1 MLCVRLEVV
10 GTGEGLMST
19 GSERLVRNMKTLV
32 EMTEHLSAVLE
43 RYKRSSVELATRVQ
57 RGEMLENVFPV
68 IEGPARPREVTE
80 VLSEFEAARHQ
91 VRLAM
96 LELGSEQGISI
107 SEMGRQ
113 LGLSRQLASRLA
125 AEARATDK

>member
-1 MLCVRLEVV
+1 
-10 GTGEGLMST
+10 MSS
-19 GSERLVRNMKTLV
+19 GSERLARTMANLV
-32 EMTEHLSAVLE
+32 EMTEHVTEVLQ
-43 RYKRSSVELATRVQ
+43 RYKVASIELGTRVA
-57 RGEMLENVFPV
+57 RGETLEEVFPA

-80 VLSEFEAARHQ
+80 VLAEFEAARHQ

-96 LELGSEQGISI
+96 LELGGEQGITI

-125 AEARATDK
+125 AEARETQG